1 MLFNACLLSACLP
14 EIWKKADICPIPKTS
29 PRNLSET
36 RPIAKLPIPERIF
49 EKCLLKRIKFEFLS
63 RYDAFQFG
71 FRPRSS
77 TTCALIDVQNFICSM
92 LDKPNVLACH
102 ICALDLTKSFDRL
115 SHKLL
120 IEKMIRD
127 NFSPFVINFVSN
139 YLSNRTQRVKW
150 NNELSRIVSATSGVP
165 QGSSFGPLLFAY
177 FMSDFAC
184 DSFQNCLVVK
194 YADDVTLCGVIS
206 SDTSDS
212 TLLSLFFLRVLVS

>member
-1 MLFNACLLSACLP
+1 
-14 EIWKKADICPIPKTS
+14 
-29 PRNLSET
+29 
-36 RPIAKLPIPERIF
+36 
-49 EKCLLKRIKFEFLS
+49 
-63 RYDAFQFG
+63 
-71 FRPRSS
+71 
-77 TTCALIDVQNFICSM
+77 M

-206 SDTSDS
+206 NDTSDS
-212 TLLSLFFLRVLVS
+212 TLLKAYSSFVSRSAENKMIINENKSCQLFITKQKSRDLNFSRFMLNNICVKSDIKLLGVIFDDKLN